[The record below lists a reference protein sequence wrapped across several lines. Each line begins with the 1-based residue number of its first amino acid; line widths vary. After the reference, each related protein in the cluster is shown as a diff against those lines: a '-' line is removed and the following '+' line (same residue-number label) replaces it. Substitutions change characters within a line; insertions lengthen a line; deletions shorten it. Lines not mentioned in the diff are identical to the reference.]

1 MSPENTAQVEL
12 PVGGQAFKML
22 TLSCFQ
28 SLEPI
33 GKAFFMFIAWKEQ
46 FEVDHVEPFIYLA
59 LSFSSPLESENWS
72 FLNRMLC
79 VCVQLSN
86 FA

>member
-1 MSPENTAQVEL
+1 M
-12 PVGGQAFKML
+12 PVGGQAFKLL
-22 TLSCFQ
+22 TPSCFQ
-28 SLEPI
+28 CLEPI
-33 GKAFFMFIAWKEQ
+33 GKAVFMFIAWKEQ
-46 FEVDHVEPFIYLA
+46 FEVDHMEPLIYVV

-72 FLNRMLC
+72 FLNRMGCVC